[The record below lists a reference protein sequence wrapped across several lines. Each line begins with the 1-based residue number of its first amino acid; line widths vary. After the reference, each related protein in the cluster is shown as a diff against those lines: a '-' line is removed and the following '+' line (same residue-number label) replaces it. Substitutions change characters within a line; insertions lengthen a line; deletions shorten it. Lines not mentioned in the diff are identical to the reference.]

1 MLRPD
6 ASQEFD
12 RVPPN
17 AAPLVESL
25 RAFGYELPTAIA
37 DLVDNSITARA
48 RNVWVDFYWAGEQS
62 AVSITDDGD
71 GLTED
76 SLREAMRP
84 GSRNPRDGRD
94 PHDLGRFGLGLK
106 TASFSQCRRLT
117 VRSRTTK
124 TTPATRRW
132 DLDHIAASKDWQL
145 LRGATPEAERFFN
158 RLDKLPHGTAVVWQQ
173 MDRLVSGQRTESDRD
188 ESLFLQRVE
197 ETQRHLGVVFHRLLT
212 GRGAFKIRV
221 NGRMTEPWD
230 PFLADEPATHR
241 LAEET
246 LGGGKVLV
254 RGYVLPHLSKLTAAK
269 HASAAGP
276 RGWNAHQ
283 GFYIYRNRRLLV
295 AGDWLGFGWTK
306 EEHYK
311 LARIA
316 VDLPNS
322 LDQEWELDVT
332 KSKASPP
339 PALRHDLR
347 RIGEAARAVAKRIYS
362 FRGAKLM
369 PREGEE
375 RIFLWHQTAKHNRVS
390 YAINR
395 DHPLV
400 HQSLASSTD
409 KPRFNAL
416 LRLIEETVPAPLI
429 TITNS
434 EKPDQMVGPFEKATS
449 TEVRGVIEQAFEALR
464 ATGYSPK
471 EAIVRLR
478 TMEPFPRFP
487 AELVALVEAKGIS
500 A

>member
-1 MLRPD
+1 
-6 ASQEFD
+6 
-12 RVPPN
+12 
-17 AAPLVESL
+17 VEAL

-37 DLVDNSITARA
+37 DLVDNSVTASA
-48 RNVWVDFYWAGEQS
+48 RNVWVDFHWAGEES
-62 AVSITDDGD
+62 AVSVTDDGD
-71 GLTED
+71 GLTEE

-84 GSRNPRDGRD
+84 GSRNPLDSRD

-117 VRSRTTK
+117 VRSRAPK

-132 DLDHIAASKDWQL
+132 DLDHIAATNDWQL
-145 LRGATPEAERFFN
+145 LREATPEAERFFN
-158 RLDKLPHGTAVVWQQ
+158 RFDKLPHGTAVLWQQ
-173 MDRLVSGQRTESDRD
+173 MDRLVSGQHTESDRD
-188 ESLFLQRVE
+188 ERLFLHRIE

-212 GRGAFKIRV
+212 GRGALKILV
-221 NGRMTEPWD
+221 NGRTTEPWD

-241 LAEET
+241 LAEES
-246 LGGGKVLV
+246 LGKGKLVV
-254 RGYVLPHLSKLTAAK
+254 RGYVLPHLSKLTAEK
-269 HASAAGP
+269 HSRAAGP
-276 RGWNAHQ
+276 HGWNAHQ

-322 LDQEWELDVT
+322 LDHEWEIDVT

-339 PALRHDLR
+339 PGLRHDLR

-369 PREGEE
+369 PKEGEE
-375 RIFLWHQTAKHNRVS
+375 RIFLWHQTARHNRVS

-395 DHPLV
+395 EHPLV
-400 HQSLASSTD
+400 RQSLVSCAD
-409 KPRFNAL
+409 KPKFNAL
-416 LRLIEETVPAPLI
+416 LRLIEETIPVPLI
-429 TITNS
+429 TINNS
-434 EKPDQMVGPFEKATS
+434 EKPDQMVGPFENAKP
-449 TEVRGVIEQAFEALR
+449 TEVRSVMEQAFEALLV
-464 ATGYSPK
+464 TGYSPK
-471 EAIVRLR
+471 EAIIRLR
-478 TMEPFPRFP
+478 RMEPFPRFP
-487 AELVALVEAKGIS
+487 AELQGLAESKEIA

>member
-1 MLRPD
+1 MPAPT
-6 ASQEFD
+6 ASEPYD
-12 RVPPN
+12 RVPPA
-17 AAPLVESL
+17 AAPLVEAL

-62 AVSITDDGD
+62 TISVTDDGD
-71 GLTED
+71 GLTEE

-84 GSRNPRDGRD
+84 GSRNPLDNRA

-106 TASFSQCRRLT
+106 TASFSQSRRLT
-117 VRSRTTK
+117 VRSRTA
-124 TTPATRRW
+124 TTSPATRRW
-132 DLDHIAASKDWQL
+132 DLDHIATTNDWQL
-145 LRGATPEAERFFN
+145 LRDAMPGAERFFK
-158 RLDKLPHGTAVVWQQ
+158 RFDKLLHGTTVLWQQ
-173 MDRLVSGQRTESDRD
+173 MDRLVSGQHTESDRD
-188 ESLFLQRVE
+188 ERLFLHRVE
-197 ETQRHLGVVFHRLLT
+197 ETQGHLGVVFHRLLT
-212 GRGAFKIRV
+212 GRGALKIFV
-221 NGRMTEPWD
+221 NGRATEPWE
-230 PFLADEPATHR
+230 PFLVDEPATHR
-241 LAEET
+241 LAEEL
-246 LGGGKVLV
+246 LGNGKVLV
-254 RGYVLPHLSKLTAAK
+254 RGYVLPHLSKLTAEK
-269 HASAAGP
+269 HSRAAGP

-322 LDQEWELDVT
+322 LDHEWEIDVT

-339 PALRHDLR
+339 PGLRGDLR

-369 PREGEE
+369 PKVGAE

-395 DHPLV
+395 EHPLV
-400 HQSLASSTD
+400 RQSLASCAD
-409 KPRFNAL
+409 KPKLNAL
-416 LRLIEETVPAPLI
+416 LRLLEETVPVPLI

-434 EKPDQMVGPFEKATS
+434 EKPDQMVWPFENAKPA
-449 TEVRGVIEQAFEALR
+449 EVRIVMGQAYDALR

-487 AELVALVEAKGIS
+487 AELQGIVEAKGI
-500 A
+500 AA